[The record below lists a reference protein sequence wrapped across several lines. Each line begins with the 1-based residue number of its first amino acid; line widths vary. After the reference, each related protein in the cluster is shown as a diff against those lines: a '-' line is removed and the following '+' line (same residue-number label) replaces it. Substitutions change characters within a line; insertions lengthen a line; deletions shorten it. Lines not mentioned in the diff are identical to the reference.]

1 MLIDL
6 VTLFAS
12 IPSISAIVL
21 IDISF
26 SSFLIIN
33 PIAFSSFTQGF
44 VDVGNNFGK
53 RHSPRSPILGIVRP
67 VRLDLIRPSD
77 VIKMFDGIDEVVFF
91 RDPWILQFYAS
102 DGSDG
107 NVSEAVKA
115 AMLNVRGLV
124 GEAFLEEDRGLTETY
139 EGILRALALGNV
151 FPKDIASFLGKHSS
165 EIKSFLRNLMD
176 MGIVKRV
183 KVYGKKRWVYKISS
197 PIIDLFYYLDTKYG
211 ISDLSIESEVF
222 EKVYTFKLPRYFEDF
237 VRAAL
242 AEKYG
247 GNEELM
253 LSPEVDVLITLGNR
267 IVCCAEVKVKA
278 DNGDL
283 KKLELKTAR
292 FDCEKVVVDGTNFKK
307 ILFQE

>member
-1 MLIDL
+1 
-6 VTLFAS
+6 
-12 IPSISAIVL
+12 
-21 IDISF
+21 
-26 SSFLIIN
+26 
-33 PIAFSSFTQGF
+33 
-44 VDVGNNFGK
+44 
-53 RHSPRSPILGIVRP
+53 
-67 VRLDLIRPSD
+67 
-77 VIKMFDGIDEVVFF
+77 
-91 RDPWILQFYAS
+91 
-102 DGSDG
+102 
-107 NVSEAVKA
+107 VSEAVKA

-253 LSPEVDVLITLGNR
+253 LSPEVDALITSGNR
-267 IVCCAEVKVKA
+267 VVCCAEVKVKA
-278 DNGDL
+278 DSGDL